1 MHINLEKQGKVRILK
16 RKNGVGFSLFNV
28 PEEVKEREGMEN
40 GLDAKIAEEEV
51 PSMVAICN

>member
-1 MHINLEKQGKVRILK
+1 LK